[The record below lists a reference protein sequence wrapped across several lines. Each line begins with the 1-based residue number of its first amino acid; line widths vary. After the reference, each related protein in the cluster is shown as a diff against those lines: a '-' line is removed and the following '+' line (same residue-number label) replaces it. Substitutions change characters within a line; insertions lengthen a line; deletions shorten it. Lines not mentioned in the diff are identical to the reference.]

1 MNKSRIIRAEEA
13 LTNNRKLVDIPLFIF
28 SEGDQ
33 IALPRICFEALKK
46 DYSKYK
52 LSSRSSDPLSDELD
66 SYLIDRDNEII
77 ERIEGG
83 NVYLKGDSRQMLI
96 IEPI

>member
-1 MNKSRIIRAEEA
+1 MNKSRIIKAEEA
-13 LTNNRKLVDIPLFIF
+13 LINNKKLVDLPLFIF

-33 IALPRICFEALKK
+33 IALPKKCFEALKK

-52 LSSRSSDPLSDELD
+52 LSSIGSDPLSDELD

-77 ERIEGG
+77 EKIEKGA
-83 NVYLKGDSRQMLI
+83 VYLKGGSSRMI
-96 IEPI
+96 IINPI